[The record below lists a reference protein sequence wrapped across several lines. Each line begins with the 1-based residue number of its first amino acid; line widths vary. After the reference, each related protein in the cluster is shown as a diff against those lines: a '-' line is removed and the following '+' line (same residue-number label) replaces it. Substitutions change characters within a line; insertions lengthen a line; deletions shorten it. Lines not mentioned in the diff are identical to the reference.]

1 MRDKIFDKIW
11 DLQTK
16 VPTINKFF
24 TFSLEELHD
33 NPEKCLTEI
42 EHYLEKHGDKI
53 DDFTFESWID
63 EDTFKP
69 ILMMKMIPVE
79 ELAKHLFPSNVLN
92 LLLPSSKESEILRNR
107 ITSVLSKYAFDF
119 NDDDTRKAI
128 ASDLEFVLSGVE
140 ILDKTTFESVD
151 KGILNFIVRHE
162 ENEMTLQEYLELV
175 ASKKRHER
183 D

>member
-1 MRDKIFDKIW
+1 MRNKIFDKIW

-24 TFSLEELHD
+24 SFNIEDLQDDPEE
-33 NPEKCLTEI
+33 CLKEI
-42 EHYLEKHGDKI
+42 EDYLERHGDKI
-53 DDFTFESWID
+53 QDFNFESWID

-69 ILMMKMIPVE
+69 ILMMKMVPVP
-79 ELAKHLFPSNVLN
+79 ELSRHLFAPSLMN

-107 ITSVLSKYAFDF
+107 ITNVLEKYAFEF
-119 NDDDTRKAI
+119 NEEDTRKLI
-128 ASDLEFVLSGVE
+128 VKDIEFVLSGVE

>member
-1 MRDKIFDKIW
+1 MKNKIFGKIW

-16 VPTINKFF
+16 TPTINKFF
-24 TFSLEELHD
+24 SFNLEDLND
-33 NPEKCLTEI
+33 NPEECLKEI
-42 EHYLEKHGDKI
+42 EDYLERHGDKI
-53 DDFTFESWID
+53 QDFNFESWID

-69 ILMMKMIPVE
+69 ILMMKMVPVP
-79 ELAKHLFPSNVLN
+79 ELAQHLFPSNLLN
-92 LLLPSSKESEILRNR
+92 SLLPSSMESDLLRNR
-107 ITSVLSKYAFDF
+107 ITNILEKYSFEL
-119 NDDDTRKAI
+119 NEEETRKSI
-128 ASDLEFVLSGVE
+128 AKDLEFNLYGVE